1 MAPPCPLWLGGFP
14 GPHVFRVSHQSTPG
28 RPSGSQARASRVLC
42 LPARRRME
50 VTTPHENE
58 PSPPAAEAEQN
69 AADEAAR
76 AADAVVEEVAAAI
89 EDLTR
94 ASGDAARHEVGL
106 NTAAQAFERHGSSR
120 EGGGLHRPRGGG

>member
-50 VTTPHENE
+50 VTTPRENE
-58 PSPPAAEAEQN
+58 PSPPAAKAEQN
-69 AADEAAR
+69 AADKAAR
-76 AADAVVEEVAAAI
+76 AADAVVQHRFAFARNGQATASEAFRQALAAAGVRT
-89 EDLTR
+89 DTPATVL
-94 ASGDAARHEVGL
+94 
-106 NTAAQAFERHGSSR
+106 
-120 EGGGLHRPRGGG
+120 